1 MHSRA
6 LCRNPHCWRT
16 CPLAKLCLPA
26 LTEEL
31 RRWLTSPQSI
41 GAASSHRRKISVILS
56 LLPRWLR
63 VCPWGRALV
72 ESFSSRAR
80 SAREALVRQRSRALV
95 RQRSR
100 AWVRQRS
107 RAWVRQRS
115 QALVRQ
121 RSQAL
126 VRQRSRTTRAASERR
141 ELMAESRRRPLAASV
156 GAPTVTSVGAPT
168 VTGVGAP
175 TVTSV
180 GAPTVAPRSLS
191 QNSNAGPTPTNAR
204 AFGQAVCHR
213 DPTTADIGS
222 TARDCGSADRALLRG
237 RSRARPSVTC
247 GI

>member
-80 SAREALVRQRSRALV
+80 SAREALVRQRSQAWV
-95 RQRSR
+95 RPRSR
-100 AWVRQRS
+100 AWVRPRS
-107 RAWVRQRS
+107 QAWVRP
-115 QALVRQ
+115 
-121 RSQAL
+121 
-126 VRQRSRTTRAASERR
+126 RSRTARAALERR
-141 ELMAESRRRPLAASV
+141 ELTVESHRRPLAASV
-156 GAPTVTSVGAPT
+156 GAPTVASVGAPTVASVGAPT
-168 VTGVGAP
+168 VTTVGAP
-175 TVTSV
+175 TL
-180 GAPTVAPRSLS
+180 APRSLS
-191 QNSNAGPTPTNAR
+191 QNSNARSTPANAR
-204 AFGQAVCHR
+204 ISDQPVCHAI
-213 DPTTADIGS
+213 P
-222 TARDCGSADRALLRG
+222 
-237 RSRARPSVTC
+237 RPLT
-247 GI
+247 